1 MRDLFLT
8 LFIFGYMPWIVIRP
22 HYGIFMWSWLTYM
35 TPHRLTWSFAF
46 DFRFNYFVTIIT
58 LYSIYKS
65 KAHKLHIPITVATS
79 FWILFTIWV
88 TLSGIDAIEQGAAWT
103 EWTRYMKIQI
113 MVLVTYSLIK
123 KKEHLVFLVGVIAFS
138 IGFFAFKGGLFTL
151 LKGGHFRVLGPE
163 YSFIADNNT
172 FALAVNM
179 TMPLMFYFLETVK
192 SKIIRLLI
200 VFHIFL
206 CILAV
211 FGSYSRGGL
220 IGLLTIAIALWL
232 SSSRKI
238 ILLTFIL
245 ILIPAAEM
253 IMPEKWTQRISP
265 MLDSLN
271 IPHTIPAN
279 WLLSPRR
286 IWENNE
292 FMSSSFSDA
301 NIEKFETNQGLIKED
316 AEILRDLS
324 IKGRFDAWNM
334 AKLMSKDRP
343 VFGGGFGSF
352 SQESFD
358 RYTPGVF
365 RHAAHSIYFQVLG
378 EQGYAG
384 LIIWSLMHVA
394 TIFTGL
400 WVVIRCKKDPDL
412 GWASIMARNIIIG
425 MLGYYSSGL
434 SLGLAYYDLPY
445 HYAAILVILKL
456 IAKQEFLNRNNHIKT
471 HEANKPVR
479 TNHTFPLTPPKETQR
494 PHSPHQSPNG

>member
-8 LFIFGYMPWIVIRP
+8 LFIFGYMPWIIIRP

-58 LYSIYKS
+58 LYAILKS
-65 KAHKLHIPITVATS
+65 KEYKIRVPLNFATF
-79 FWILFTIWV
+79 FWIFFSFWV
-88 TLSGIDAIEQGAAWT
+88 TLSGIDAIEQGAAWA

-113 MVLVTYSLIK
+113 MVIVTYTLIK
-123 KKEHLVFLVGVIAFS
+123 KKEHLIFLVGVIAFS
-138 IGFFAFKGGLFTL
+138 IGFFAFKGGIFTL

-163 YSFIADNNT
+163 FSFIADNNT
-172 FALAVNM
+172 FALAINM
-179 TMPLMFYFLETVK
+179 TIPLMFYFLETTK
-192 SKIIRLLI
+192 NKLYRLLI
-200 VFHIFL
+200 MFHIFL

-220 IGLLTIAIALWL
+220 IGLLAIAIALWL

-238 ILLTFIL
+238 ILLIFII
-245 ILIPAAEM
+245 ILIPTSEM

-271 IPHTIPAN
+271 IPHTIPEN

-286 IWENNE
+286 LLENNE
-292 FMSSSFSDA
+292 FLSNTIMDS

-343 VFGGGFGSF
+343 FFGGGFGSF

-412 GWASIMARNIIIG
+412 KWASIMARNIIIG
-425 MLGYYSSGL
+425 MLGYYTSGL

-445 HYAAILVILKL
+445 HYSAILVILKL
-456 IAKQEFLNRNNHIKT
+456 MAKQKFLQRKNNSQAQESNIGTRANHI
-471 HEANKPVR
+471 
-479 TNHTFPLTPPKETQR
+479 FPFTPPKPTQQ
-494 PHSPHQSPNG
+494 PHNPLQSPSG